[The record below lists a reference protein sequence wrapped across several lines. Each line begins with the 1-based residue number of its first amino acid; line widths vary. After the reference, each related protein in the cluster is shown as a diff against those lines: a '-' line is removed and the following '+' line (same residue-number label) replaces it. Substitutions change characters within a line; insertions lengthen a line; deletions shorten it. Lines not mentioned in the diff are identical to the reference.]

1 MITKI
6 LDGLEMFLG
15 MSVMFLNFN
24 NYKMAGGWHIYNPPG
39 QESRYKPLPTFLRWH
54 RLNRWVG
61 TGVTGH
67 TRLATSRWPS
77 DS

>member
-24 NYKMAGGWHIYNPPG
+24 NYKMAGGWHIYSPPS
-39 QESRYKPLPTFLRWH
+39 QE
-54 RLNRWVG
+54 NR
-61 TGVTGH
+61 
-67 TRLATSRWPS
+67 
-77 DS
+77 